1 MTITIEGF
9 TAKEKKRITPFI
21 KSLTRIAP
29 WWLNELHVLKV
40 DSLEDEAEME
50 CYPQKDAR
58 RMTIKVPNQ
67 TLLFEDK
74 ALKHTFVHEMAHCYN
89 EPLTSLIEVLE
100 DYITDESHVK
110 VMNKS
115 VTRLIE
121 EQTEDLAI
129 MFGDII
135 E

>member
-40 DSLEDEAEME
+40 DALEDDAEME
-50 CYPQKDAR
+50 CFPQKDVR
-58 RMTIKVPNQ
+58 RITIKVPSN

-74 ALKHTFVHEMAHCYN
+74 AILHTFIHEMAHCYN
-89 EPLTSLIEVLE
+89 EPLMNLIEVLE

-110 VMNKS
+110 VMRKNVMRS
-115 VTRLIE
+115 IE

-135 E
+135 A